1 MRLLSHLYS
10 LISEPSIEE
19 MESLRGY
26 TQGALSFL
34 NSDGLIPQLVL
45 TIIIVLVVHTI
56 IMLVESLVQ
65 GIRQY
70 NRLST
75 TLVPNTI
82 MQQNTII
89 QDPKDSSTY
98 VFPSKNEVN
107 GVEFS
112 YSFHVYIDPKA
123 YVSKASSTEFYSI
136 WYKGAESTLAK
147 PLTVMAPGV
156 FLRADENT
164 MRIYMNILPDSSN
177 SLESNYV
184 EIPNI
189 PVGKWFH
196 MVIVQKGQNMDT
208 YINGNLAVRRQFS
221 NIPILNYGHVYVLP
235 NQATKIRI
243 DGTSTA
249 EVKKPM
255 EGMVSR
261 LNYYAYA
268 LSYAQIDSLY
278 REGPSSKIES
288 TSYDQTPPYFHDNW
302 WVTRF
307 KPASSHYGL

>member
-1 MRLLSHLYS
+1 
-10 LISEPSIEE
+10 
-19 MESLRGY
+19 METLRGY

-45 TIIIVLVVHTI
+45 TIVLILVIHTI

-75 TLVPNTI
+75 TLVENTI
-82 MQQNTII
+82 TQQSVIVQN
-89 QDPKDSSTY
+89 PKDSSTY
-98 VFPSKNEVN
+98 VHPSKNEVN
-107 GVEFS
+107 GIEFS
-112 YSFHVYIDPKA
+112 YSFHLYIDPKTYA
-123 YVSKASSTEFYSI
+123 TKSTSTEFYNV
-136 WYKGAESTLAK
+136 WYKGAEATLQN
-147 PLTVMAPGV
+147 PLVVMAPGV

-164 MRIYMNILPDSSN
+164 LRIYMNILPDASN
-177 SLESNYV
+177 ALETNYV
-184 EIPNI
+184 EIPNL

-221 NIPILNYGHVYVLP
+221 NIPVLNYGNVYVLAT
-235 NQATKIRI
+235 QATKIRTEN
-243 DGTSTA
+243 TS
-249 EVKKPM
+249 VSVSKPM

-261 LNYYAYA
+261 LHYYAYA

-278 REGPSSKIES
+278 RQGPSSKIES
-288 TSYDQTPPYFHDNW
+288 VSYDQTPPYFHDNW

-307 KPASSHYGL
+307 NRASPHYGL

>member
-1 MRLLSHLYS
+1 
-10 LISEPSIEE
+10 

-26 TQGALSFL
+26 AQGALSFL
-34 NSDGLIPQLVL
+34 NSNGLIPQLVL

-56 IMLVESLVQ
+56 IMLIESVVQ
-65 GIRQY
+65 GIRSY

-75 TLVPNTI
+75 TLVENTI
-82 MQQNTII
+82 LQQSII
-89 QDPKDSSTY
+89 KQDPSDSKTY
-98 VFPSKNEVN
+98 VYPSKNEVN
-107 GVEFS
+107 GIEFS
-112 YSFHVYIDPKA
+112 YSFHMYIDPKS
-123 YVSKASSTEFYSI
+123 YTTKASSTEFYSV
-136 WYKGAESTLAK
+136 WYKGSEASISN
-147 PLTVMAPGV
+147 PLVVMSPGV

-164 MRIYMNILPDSSN
+164 IRIYMNILPDATN
-177 SLESNYV
+177 DLQTNYV

-196 MVIVQKGQNMDT
+196 LVIVQKGQNMDT

-221 NIPILNYGHVYVLP
+221 NIPILNYGNVYVLP
-235 NQATKIRI
+235 TQKTKLRT
-243 DGTSTA
+243 DTGDS
-249 EVKKPM
+249 VDVSNPM

-261 LNYYAYA
+261 LTYYAYA

-278 REGPSSKIES
+278 REGPSTKIES

-307 KPASSHYGL
+307 NRVSPHYGL